1 MSKEKAQT
9 EAPPSVEPATE
20 HRGAPRSNP
29 VSGVLIAAFAAVLLG
44 GAAYGLSRSA
54 RLESEFYNAISNSG
68 ATLLPLRSGTPE
80 KNGLEDMYAVVE
92 FQAHRESIT
101 RFLGFCE
108 TSPEIARTVFRR
120 AMDEGNRNSRMVG
133 LGAAFY
139 LAQAKNMTPA
149 DWERVVARL
158 NPERESEVDV
168 RRVAQRSI
176 SDLLLIKER
185 SAKGLLLATP
195 DGFKETDSDAPV
207 AHIELRDFN
216 YMDGKY
222 YQIRWTSAA
231 LAHAWLQV
239 HGKNGKWNDSLQRF
253 IIE

>member
-9 EAPPSVEPATE
+9 ETAPHVEPATE

-54 RLESEFYNAISNSG
+54 RLESEFYNAISNCG
-68 ATLLPLRSGTPE
+68 ATLLPIKGSVE

-92 FQAHRESIT
+92 FQTNRDSIT

-108 TSPEIARTVFRR
+108 TSPEIARNVFRR

-133 LGAAFY
+133 LSAAFY
-139 LAQAKNMTPA
+139 LAQSKHMTQA
-149 DWERVVARL
+149 DWERVTSRL
-158 NPERESEVDV
+158 NPERESELDV
-168 RRVAQRSI
+168 RRVAQRTVA
-176 SDLLLIKER
+176 DLILIKDR
-185 SAKGLLLATP
+185 PAKGLLLSTP
-195 DGFKETDSDAPV
+195 EGFKETDSEAPS
-207 AHIELRDFN
+207 ARTELRDFN
-216 YMDGKY
+216 YMGAKY
-222 YQIRWTSAA
+222 FQVRWTSAA
-231 LAHAWLQV
+231 LTFAWLQQ
-239 HGKNGKWNDSLQRF
+239 HGKTGKWDDSLQRF